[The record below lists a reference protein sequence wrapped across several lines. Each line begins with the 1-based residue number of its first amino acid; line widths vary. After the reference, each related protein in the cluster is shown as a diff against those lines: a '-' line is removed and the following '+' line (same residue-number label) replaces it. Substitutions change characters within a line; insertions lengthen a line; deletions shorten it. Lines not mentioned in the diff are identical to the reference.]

1 MEIKENSAILID
13 SPEMSKKIQKRLFE
27 LNFRWLI
34 NGKNIRDTD
43 TDMLII
49 TTDDRYIYTCFKSY
63 IDDHKSEYKIIT
75 PLDLGILPDKWWIN
89 RDVNNYKIINDYF
102 NAMGKIGRCLCSV
115 GPINNIGTHDCTGY
129 TELTTEQFKTLV
141 LKESIV
147 EESTKEY
154 YYRFKTEAEFRKDDL
169 WRYGCPKLWTSKML
183 HLLGK
188 IIDSKYYVH
197 CKSAERFYYRDQQN
211 NICWSIDPADYV
223 KEYNMP
229 DNIQYYNFVALQPV
243 KLSESNL
250 QTNNTNNNGIK
261 ISRLSP
267 TIYRGEEKRG
277 NTVYCRKTK
286 TTVIGGYLSY

>member
-27 LNFRWLI
+27 LNFRWLL

-43 TDMLII
+43 TDTLVI
-49 TTDDRYIYTCFKSY
+49 TIKDRYIYNCSKSY
-63 IDDHKSEYKIIT
+63 VNDHKSEYKIIT
-75 PLDLGILPDKWWIN
+75 PLDLGILPDKWWIFRN
-89 RDVNNYKIINDYF
+89 TNNYKIINNYLNSTIKTGKYF
-102 NAMGKIGRCLCSV
+102 HST
-115 GPINNIGTHDCTGY
+115 GPINNIGGHESIGY

-141 LKESIV
+141 LKESTV

-154 YYRFKTEAEFRKDDL
+154 YYRFKTEAEFKKDSL
-169 WRYGCPKLWTSKML
+169 WYGEYPRLWTSEML